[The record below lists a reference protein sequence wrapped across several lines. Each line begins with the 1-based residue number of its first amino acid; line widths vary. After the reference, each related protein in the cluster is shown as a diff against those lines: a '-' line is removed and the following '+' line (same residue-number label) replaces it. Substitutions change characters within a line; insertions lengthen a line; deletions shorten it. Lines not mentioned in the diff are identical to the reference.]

1 MKTLLLIIC
10 LSISGVLLGQ
20 DKYIEIPAKDAP
32 ALKQYK
38 INWHTGIDPVQIK
51 DGTWVLP
58 IKVIDMIPSD
68 IKILD
73 VAEKEIT
80 PDLREYLISKP
91 TKILLTTDFKEPE
104 IDPVIIPKIIR

>member
-1 MKTLLLIIC
+1 MRTLFILI
-10 LSISGVLLGQ
+10 LSLPLSLFAQ
-20 DKYIEIPAKDAP
+20 DRYIEIPAEDAP

-58 IKVIDMIPSD
+58 IEVLPLIPGN

-91 TKILLTTDFKEPE
+91 TKVLLITDFKETE
-104 IDPVIIPKIIR
+104 IEPVEILKIK